1 MVRTSNITMFSERKR
16 KSPKKSTK
24 LSPATIQ
31 KVRNA
36 AAASKR
42 KRNAEDE
49 AKRKRGRSITRRMK
63 NTVVNT
69 ARRVKRKI
77 TGKSKYKNVN
87 KESGKGVNN
96 WAATKIQAA
105 ARGYMARKPVI
116 GLTAAQ
122 KRALNPVVSNNIF
135 YNAPAP
141 RFQGTRTA
149 AEAVLKIYPRIETA
163 VLDKVVKLAKYLATR
178 QGGDFTKSFGN
189 IVMTLFLAIHSRK
202 VPGMK
207 AIFNL
212 PNPPNTASIASSA
225 LSAWLQYWSPASL
238 ESKIIF
244 EILFTPDFITGS
256 GLSMAGFAFMVVTSL
271 VAAVAFLTRNTPVA
285 GFKMSSMV
293 KLLRAFFME
302 NALKVATGKGRAL
315 MNTSRLIPR
324 LIKDMHVRYKRAA
337 ASTRKPRS
345 PRKSPVG
352 FPAGVPVSMGP
363 RNIRT
368 FATQPLPQS
377 RQSPLK

>member
-1 MVRTSNITMFSERKR
+1 MFSERKR

-36 AAASKR
+36 AVASKR

-141 RFQGTRTA
+141 RFQGARTA

-212 PNPPNTASIASSA
+212 PNPPTTASIASSA

-244 EILFTPDFITGS
+244 EILFTPDFIARS
-256 GLSMAGFAFMVVTSL
+256 RLSMAGFAFMVVTSL

-285 GFKMSSMV
+285 DFKMSSMV

-302 NALKVATGKGRAL
+302 KALKVAVGKGRAL
-315 MNTSRLIPR
+315 MNTPR
-324 LIKDMHVRYKRAA
+324 LIQDMHVRYKRAVA
-337 ASTRKPRS
+337 SLRRRTASTRR
-345 PRKSPVG
+345 SPVG
-352 FPAGVPVSMGP
+352 FPAGAPVSIEP

-368 FATQPLPQS
+368 FARQPLPNLAN
-377 RQSPLK
+377 RR

>member
-16 KSPKKSTK
+16 KSPKKGTK

-105 ARGYMARKPVI
+105 ARGYMTRKPVI

-141 RFQGTRTA
+141 RFQGARTA
-149 AEAVLKIYPRIETA
+149 AEAVLKIYPKIETA

-189 IVMTLFLAIHSRK
+189 IVMILFLAIHKNK

-212 PNPPNTASIASSA
+212 PNPPNTTSIASSA

-271 VAAVAFLTRNTPVA
+271 VVAVAFLTRNTSVA
-285 GFKMSSMV
+285 DFKMSSMV

-302 NALKVATGKGRAL
+302 KALKVAAGKGRAL
-315 MNTSRLIPR
+315 MNTPR
-324 LIKDMHVRYKRAA
+324 LISTLVKDMHVRYKRAA
-337 ASTRKPRS
+337 ASLRRRTAS
-345 PRKSPVG
+345 TRKSPVG
-352 FPAGVPVSMGP
+352 FPAGVPVSVEP

-368 FATQPLPQS
+368 FATQPLPNLAN
-377 RQSPLK
+377 RR

>member
-87 KESGKGVNN
+87 KESGNRVNN

-122 KRALNPVVSNNIF
+122 KRALNPVISNNNIF

-141 RFQGTRTA
+141 RFQGARTA
-149 AEAVLKIYPRIETA
+149 AETVLKIYPKIETA
-163 VLDKVVKLAKYLATR
+163 VLDKVVKLAKYLTTQ

-189 IVMTLFLAIHSRK
+189 IVMTLFLAIHKNK

-212 PNPPNTASIASSA
+212 PNPPNTTSIASSA

-256 GLSMAGFAFMVVTSL
+256 RLSMAGFAFMVVTSL
-271 VAAVAFLTRNTPVA
+271 FVAVAFLTRNTPVA
-285 GFKMSSMV
+285 DFKMSSMV

-302 NALKVATGKGRAL
+302 NALKVAVGKGRAL
-315 MNTSRLIPR
+315 MNTPR
-324 LIKDMHVRYKRAA
+324 LIKDMHNRYKRAA
-337 ASTRKPRS
+337 ATLRRRTASTRR
-345 PRKSPVG
+345 SPVG
-352 FPAGVPVSMGP
+352 FPAGAPVSIKP

-368 FATQPLPQS
+368 FARQPLPNLAN
-377 RQSPLK
+377 RR

>member
-1 MVRTSNITMFSERKR
+1 
-16 KSPKKSTK
+16 
-24 LSPATIQ
+24 
-31 KVRNA
+31 
-36 AAASKR
+36 
-42 KRNAEDE
+42 
-49 AKRKRGRSITRRMK
+49 MK

-368 FATQPLPQS
+368 FATQPLPNLAN
-377 RQSPLK
+377 RR

>member
-69 ARRVKRKI
+69 TRRLKRKI

-149 AEAVLKIYPRIETA
+149 AEAVLKIYPKIETA
-163 VLDKVVKLAKYLATR
+163 VLDKVVKLAKYLATQ

-189 IVMTLFLAIHSRK
+189 IVMTLFLAIHKNK

-256 GLSMAGFAFMVVTSL
+256 RLSMAGFAFMVVTSL

-285 GFKMSSMV
+285 DFRMSSMV

-302 NALKVATGKGRAL
+302 NALKVAAGKGRAL
-315 MNTSRLIPR
+315 MNTPR

-337 ASTRKPRS
+337 ASLRRRTASTRR
-345 PRKSPVG
+345 SPVG
-352 FPAGVPVSMGP
+352 FPAGAPVSIEP

-368 FATQPLPQS
+368 YARQPLPNLAN
-377 RQSPLK
+377 RR

>member
-122 KRALNPVVSNNIF
+122 KRALNPVVSNNLF

-238 ESKIIF
+238 ESKMIF
-244 EILFTPDFITGS
+244 ELLFTPDFITGS

-271 VAAVAFLTRNTPVA
+271 GAAVAFLTRNTPVA

>member
-141 RFQGTRTA
+141 RFQGARTA

-212 PNPPNTASIASSA
+212 PNPPTTASIASSA

-244 EILFTPDFITGS
+244 EILFTPDFIARS
-256 GLSMAGFAFMVVTSL
+256 RLSMAGFAFMVVTSL

-285 GFKMSSMV
+285 DFKMSSMV

-302 NALKVATGKGRAL
+302 KALKVAVGKGRAL
-315 MNTSRLIPR
+315 MNTPR
-324 LIKDMHVRYKRAA
+324 LIQDMHVRYKRAVA
-337 ASTRKPRS
+337 SLRRRTASTRR
-345 PRKSPVG
+345 SPVG
-352 FPAGVPVSMGP
+352 FPAGAPVSIEP

-368 FATQPLPQS
+368 FARQPLPNLAN
-377 RQSPLK
+377 RR

>member
-36 AAASKR
+36 AVASKR

-105 ARGYMARKPVI
+105 ARGYMTRKPVI

-122 KRALNPVVSNNIF
+122 IRALNPVVSNNIF

-141 RFQGTRTA
+141 RFQGARTA
-149 AEAVLKIYPRIETA
+149 AEAVLKIYPKIETA
-163 VLDKVVKLAKYLATR
+163 VLDKVVKLAKYLATQ

-212 PNPPNTASIASSA
+212 PNPPNATSIASSA

-244 EILFTPDFITGS
+244 EILFTPDFIARS

-271 VAAVAFLTRNTPVA
+271 VVAVAFLTRNTPVA
-285 GFKMSSMV
+285 DFKMSSMV

-302 NALKVATGKGRAL
+302 KALKVAAGKGRAL
-315 MNTSRLIPR
+315 MNTPR
-324 LIKDMHVRYKRAA
+324 LISTLIEDMHDRYKRAA
-337 ASTRKPRS
+337 ASLRR
-345 PRKSPVG
+345 RSPVG
-352 FPAGVPVSMGP
+352 FPASVPVSIEP

-368 FATQPLPQS
+368 FARQPLPNLAN
-377 RQSPLK
+377 RR

>member
-36 AAASKR
+36 AVASKR

-141 RFQGTRTA
+141 RFQGARTA

-212 PNPPNTASIASSA
+212 PNPPTTASIASSA

-244 EILFTPDFITGS
+244 EILFTPDFIARS
-256 GLSMAGFAFMVVTSL
+256 RLSMAGFAFMVVTSL

-285 GFKMSSMV
+285 DFKMSSMV

-302 NALKVATGKGRAL
+302 KALKVAVGKCRAL
-315 MNTSRLIPR
+315 MNTPR
-324 LIKDMHVRYKRAA
+324 LIQDMHVRYKRAVA
-337 ASTRKPRS
+337 SLRRRTASTRR
-345 PRKSPVG
+345 SPVG
-352 FPAGVPVSMGP
+352 FPAGAPVSIEP

-368 FATQPLPQS
+368 FARQPLPNLAN
-377 RQSPLK
+377 RR

>member
-36 AAASKR
+36 AVASKR

-141 RFQGTRTA
+141 RFQGARTA

-212 PNPPNTASIASSA
+212 PNPPTTASIASSA

-244 EILFTPDFITGS
+244 EILFTPDFIARS
-256 GLSMAGFAFMVVTSL
+256 RLSMAGFAFMVVTSL

-285 GFKMSSMV
+285 DFKMSSMV

-302 NALKVATGKGRAL
+302 KALKVAVGKGRAL
-315 MNTSRLIPR
+315 MNTPR
-324 LIKDMHVRYKRAA
+324 LIQDMHVRYKRAVA
-337 ASTRKPRS
+337 SLRRRTASTRR
-345 PRKSPVG
+345 SPVG
-352 FPAGVPVSMGP
+352 FPAGAPVSIEP

-368 FATQPLPQS
+368 FARQPLPNLAN
-377 RQSPLK
+377 RR

>member
-69 ARRVKRKI
+69 VRRVKRKI

-212 PNPPNTASIASSA
+212 PNPPNRASIASSA

-256 GLSMAGFAFMVVTSL
+256 GLSMAGFAIMVVTSL

-285 GFKMSSMV
+285 DFKMSSMA

-302 NALKVATGKGRAL
+302 NALKVAAGKGRAL
-315 MNTSRLIPR
+315 MITPR
-324 LIKDMHVRYKRAA
+324 LISTLVKDMHVRYKRAA

-352 FPAGVPVSMGP
+352 FPAGFPVTVEP

-368 FATQPLPQS
+368 FATQPLPNLAN
-377 RQSPLK
+377 RR

>member
-1 MVRTSNITMFSERKR
+1 MFSERKR

-302 NALKVATGKGRAL
+302 KALKVATGKGRAL
-315 MNTSRLIPR
+315 MNTPR
-324 LIKDMHVRYKRAA
+324 LVKDMHVRYKRAA

-368 FATQPLPQS
+368 FATQPLPNLAN
-377 RQSPLK
+377 RR

>member
-87 KESGKGVNN
+87 TESGKGVNN

-105 ARGYMARKPVI
+105 ARGYMAREPVI

-141 RFQGTRTA
+141 RFQGARTA
-149 AEAVLKIYPRIETA
+149 AEAVLKIYPKIETA

-189 IVMTLFLAIHSRK
+189 IVMILFLAIQKNK

-212 PNPPNTASIASSA
+212 PNPPNATSIASSA

-256 GLSMAGFAFMVVTSL
+256 RLSMAGFAFMVVTSL
-271 VAAVAFLTRNTPVA
+271 VVAVAFLTRNTPVA
-285 GFKMSSMV
+285 DFKMSSMV

-302 NALKVATGKGRAL
+302 KALKVAAGKGRAL
-315 MNTSRLIPR
+315 MNTPRLIST
-324 LIKDMHVRYKRAA
+324 LIKDMHVRYKGAA
-337 ASTRKPRS
+337 ASLRRRTAS
-345 PRKSPVG
+345 TRKSPVG
-352 FPAGVPVSMGP
+352 FPAGAPVSIEP

-368 FATQPLPQS
+368 FARQPLPNLAN
-377 RQSPLK
+377 RR